1 MQETNNA
8 IELKRVEDLL
18 DQAQQNKKYSVQSEY
33 EARIKQL
40 KLLTF
45 IEKKTGQE
53 LPILKFGDFWEDY
66 VKQLGWKG
74 KTKDYRAI
82 ADYLMSK

>member
-18 DQAQQNKKYSVQSEY
+18 DQAQQNNKYSVMSEY

-53 LPILKFGDFWEDY
+53 LPMLKFGEFWQDY
-66 VKQLGWKG
+66 VKQLGWTG
-74 KTKDYRAI
+74 KPKDYRAI